1 MHYSKETTFN
11 DIPVIGPDGVRY
23 PSRSACARAYNIP
36 PNNFQSRLR
45 HGWDLEKALTTP
57 VKRQGV
63 TGPDG
68 KKYKTLRSLLFDYGV
83 QYNRYTYLNRVLG
96 IPLEEILKME
106 SPKLAG
112 KKE

>member
-36 PNNFQSRLR
+36 PNIFQSRLR
-45 HGWDLEKALTTP
+45 YGWDLEKALTTP
-57 VKRQGV
+57 VQRQGV

-68 KKYKTLRSLLFDYGV
+68 KKYRTLRSLLFDYGV
-83 QYNRYTYLNRVLG
+83 KLNRYIYLKSLG
-96 IPLEEILKME
+96 ISLEEILKME